1 MIEAEIVQLLAE
13 DAPVV
18 ALISTRVYPL
28 ALPQGVTLPAVTYQ
42 RISGIHEHTL
52 SDPSE
57 LTRPRFQFVAHA
69 ATFLQARL
77 VANAVKTAL
86 NGRRAP
92 RTSTNIQSITI
103 ENEFD
108 HYNPAQPDMAAT
120 YSSYLDIV
128 FWHTL

>member
-1 MIEAEIVQLLAE
+1 MIEAEIVQLLSE

-28 ALPQGVTLPAVTYQ
+28 VLPPNVTLPAVTYQ

-52 SDPSE
+52 SDPAE
-57 LTRPRFQFVAHA
+57 LARPRFQFVAIA
-69 ATFLQARL
+69 PTFLQARL
-77 VANAVKTAL
+77 VANAVKTAF
-86 NGRRAP
+86 NGRRAA
-92 RTSTNIQSITI
+92 RTSTTIQAIMV

-108 HYNPAQPDMAAT
+108 HYNPAQPDMAASW
-120 YSSYLDIV
+120 SSYLDLV